1 MDLAARAAL
10 DKLATDLVAL
20 DVSEHL
26 ALTDAFVICSGATNG
41 RWTRLWMRSS
51 ARCRVSPSAG
61 EGKGTGRWVLL
72 DFGDF
77 VGTSST
83 PRSGRS
89 TTWSGCGRT
98 VRASRYPMSEP
109 RRLVLWRHGRT
120 AWNLEHRFQGQT
132 DVALDEVGV
141 RQARAAAGLLMALR
155 PQLIVSSDL
164 SRAVTPPRPWP
175 TGRA

>member
-1 MDLAARAAL
+1 MRRWT
-10 DKLATDLVAL
+10 KLATDLVAL

-26 ALTDAFVICSGATNG
+26 ALTDAFVICSGRNERQVDAIVDAIERAVPG
-41 RWTRLWMRSS
+41 VPVRR
-51 ARCRVSPSAG
+51 

-77 VGTSST
+77 VAHVQHAEE
-83 PRSGRS
+83 RRS

-155 PQLIVSSDL
+155 PN
-164 SRAVTPPRPWP
+164 
-175 TGRA
+175 